1 MLSTLGYASVIAGLL
16 GAVLA
21 VGAGAHAG
29 LGRSGGETS
38 TALARR
44 AAYFAFFALSG
55 GMAVMEV
62 ALLTHDFSV
71 DYVARVGSRE
81 TPTYYTAIS
90 LWSSLEGSIL
100 FWAWILAGYGAL
112 FAFTRRR
119 EWAAHRAAG
128 NRVTAIRGGLAPGLR
143 TTPLVLAVVGVVQL
157 FFFGL
162 LATSANPFGLVDPAP
177 ANGPGPNPLLQ
188 NHPLMGLHPPMLY
201 FGFVGM
207 TIPFAFAIAGLV
219 RGNVEARWLRDSRR
233 WMVAAWACLTMGIIG
248 GGWWSY
254 EVLGWGGAWAW
265 DPVENASLLPWLTA
279 TAFLH
284 SAMVQERRGMLKTW
298 NLSLMIGTFLLTL
311 FGTFL
316 TRSGVI
322 DSVHAFTEGVIG
334 PTFLV
339 FIAFVAVGSLALIGW
354 RSNRLHAPGQI
365 ESAASR
371 ESAFILNNL
380 LLVGL
385 TFTVLLGTMWPL
397 VVEAL
402 RGDRMSVGPPYFN
415 DVASPIGL
423 ALLFL
428 MGVGPALP
436 WRRTSREQVERS
448 FAWPAIMGLGAAVAA
463 LALGM
468 RAPLPILTIAFAAFV
483 LTTIFEEFRKGI
495 AARRRI
501 AGRSLAGAFGDLF
514 SRHGARYGGYVVHV
528 GVVVIAL
535 AISVSWTWKTERE
548 MTLRAGERL
557 AVEDYEVEFVEAWG
571 REEPHRYVIGATF
584 EAFRNGRAIGR
595 EQPRLNFY
603 TATQQTIATPA
614 VKSSLTSDLY
624 LTLMAVEPERGEHVT
639 LRAIINPGIVWL
651 WIGGMIMGIGA
662 LAAIWP
668 RRRSRMQAAGAELI
682 AEAEAEAEA
691 AAPSRVA

>member
-1 MLSTLGYASVIAGLL
+1 MLSTLGYASVIAALL
-16 GAVLA
+16 AAAVTTA
-21 VGAGAHAG
+21 AGGWAG
-29 LGRSGGETS
+29 LSRSGGEVS
-38 TALARR
+38 AALARR
-44 AAYFAFFALSG
+44 AACFAFFAMSG
-55 GMAVMEV
+55 GMLVMEI

-71 DYVARVGSRE
+71 EYVARVGSRE

-100 FWAWILAGYGAL
+100 FWGWILAGYGAL

-119 EWAAHRAAG
+119 EFGALRKTG
-128 NRVTAIRGGLAPGLR
+128 EPLTALGGGLAHGLR
-143 TTPLVLAVVGVVQL
+143 TTPLVLGVIGVVQL

-162 LATSANPFGLVDPAP
+162 LAGAANPFGIVDPAP

-207 TIPFAFAIAGLV
+207 TVPFAFAIAALL
-219 RGNVEARWLRDSRR
+219 RGNVEARWLRDARR
-233 WMVAAWACLTMGIIG
+233 WMVAAWAFLTMGIIG

-265 DPVENASLLPWLTA
+265 DPVENASFLPWLTA

-298 NLSLMIGTFLLTL
+298 NLTLMIATFLLTL

-334 PTFLV
+334 PVFLA
-339 FIAFVAVGSLALIGW
+339 FIAVVAIASLALIGW
-354 RSNRLHAPGQI
+354 RGNRLRAPGQV
-365 ESAASR
+365 ESPASR

-380 LLVGL
+380 LLVGF

-402 RGDRMSVGPPYFN
+402 RGDRISVGPPYF
-415 DVASPIGL
+415 DQVASPIGL
-423 ALLFL
+423 ALIFL

-436 WRRTSREQVERS
+436 WRRAGREQLQRS
-448 FAWPAIMGLGAAVAA
+448 FAWPAIIGAAAGLGAF
-463 LALGM
+463 ALGIGYF
-468 RAPLPILTIAFAAFV
+468 LPILTIAFAAFV
-483 LTTIFEEFRKGI
+483 LTTIAEEFRKGI

-501 AGRSLAGAFGDLF
+501 ADRSYLGALRDLF
-514 SRHGARYGGYVVHV
+514 ARTGQRYGGYVVHV
-528 GVVVIAL
+528 GVIVIAL

-548 MTLRAGERL
+548 MTLRPGERL
-557 AVEDYEVEFVEAWG
+557 AIKDYEVELVEVWAN
-571 REEPHRYVIGATF
+571 EEPHRFVIGATF
-584 EAFRNGRAIGR
+584 AAYRDGRGIGEER
-595 EQPRLNFY
+595 PRINFY
-603 TATQQTIATPA
+603 KATGQNIATPA

-624 LTLMAVEPERGEHVT
+624 LTLMAVDPEGGDHATV
-639 LRAIINPGIVWL
+639 RAIVNPGIVWL
-651 WIGGMIMGIGA
+651 WIGGMIMGVGA
-662 LAAIWP
+662 LIAIWP
-668 RRRSRMQAAGAELI
+668 WGRGRVRAAGAELL
-682 AEAEAEAEA
+682 ADPA
-691 AAPSRVA
+691 AAA